1 MRHVKRRGRVHEV
14 EAYVRP
20 HTWTHLSRIVLD
32 GVVLSCTRDGI
43 DTAGALHVDMTM
55 CEGVKVAR

>member
-1 MRHVKRRGRVHEV
+1 MRHVKCRGRVHEV

-20 HTWTHLSRIVLD
+20 HTWTHLSRIILD